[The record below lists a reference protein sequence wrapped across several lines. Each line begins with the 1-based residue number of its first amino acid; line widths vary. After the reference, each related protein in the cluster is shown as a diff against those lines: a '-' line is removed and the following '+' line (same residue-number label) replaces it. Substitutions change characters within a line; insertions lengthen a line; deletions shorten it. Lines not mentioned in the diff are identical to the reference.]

1 MGSKYDVRIRP
12 PPPLPHVIFGQ
23 ILSYPHPPPLS
34 RRHLCMPPKGS
45 PTQKECQQW
54 TPISPSISAKM
65 ASVMMELTEE
75 ARAHMFGPWNPYFHV
90 TKVLI
95 DTMDRVSIPGLD

>member
-1 MGSKYDVRIRP
+1 
-12 PPPLPHVIFGQ
+12 
-23 ILSYPHPPPLS
+23 
-34 RRHLCMPPKGS
+34 
-45 PTQKECQQW
+45 
-54 TPISPSISAKM
+54 M

-95 DTMDRVSIPGLD
+95 DTMDRVSITRLLDKAVTFAFLSSTAYGERQIFIWHNLRPDFQSSPEYLLQKCIRIYEMMF

>member
-1 MGSKYDVRIRP
+1 
-12 PPPLPHVIFGQ
+12 
-23 ILSYPHPPPLS
+23 
-34 RRHLCMPPKGS
+34 
-45 PTQKECQQW
+45 
-54 TPISPSISAKM
+54 M

-95 DTMDRVSIPGLD
+95 DTMDRVCDYLLQRVIKSILYYAFY

>member
-1 MGSKYDVRIRP
+1 
-12 PPPLPHVIFGQ
+12 
-23 ILSYPHPPPLS
+23 
-34 RRHLCMPPKGS
+34 
-45 PTQKECQQW
+45 
-54 TPISPSISAKM
+54 M

-95 DTMDRVSIPGLD
+95 ATMDRVRIEDKFIVQMLQKVNRWNLYYVNGEKGKASYSTVHWVHF

>member
-1 MGSKYDVRIRP
+1 
-12 PPPLPHVIFGQ
+12 
-23 ILSYPHPPPLS
+23 
-34 RRHLCMPPKGS
+34 MPRTFEKAQGVADTKGMSTQMS
-45 PTQKECQQW
+45 P
-54 TPISPSISAKM
+54 SSISAKM

-95 DTMDRVSIPGLD
+95 DTMDRVSITVLD

>member
-1 MGSKYDVRIRP
+1 MDSDIY
-12 PPPLPHVIFGQ
+12 PL
-23 ILSYPHPPPLS
+23 
-34 RRHLCMPPKGS
+34 LC
-45 PTQKECQQW
+45 
-54 TPISPSISAKM
+54 ISAKM

-95 DTMDRVSIPGLD
+95 DTMDRVSIAGLN

>member
-1 MGSKYDVRIRP
+1 
-12 PPPLPHVIFGQ
+12 
-23 ILSYPHPPPLS
+23 
-34 RRHLCMPPKGS
+34 
-45 PTQKECQQW
+45 
-54 TPISPSISAKM
+54 M

-95 DTMDRVSIPGLD
+95 DTMDRVSIAGLN

>member
-1 MGSKYDVRIRP
+1 MMTFLKISLTVAMQCPG
-12 PPPLPHVIFGQ
+12 
-23 ILSYPHPPPLS
+23 
-34 RRHLCMPPKGS
+34 HLKKHKGS
-45 PTQKECQQW
+45 RTQKECQQW
-54 TPISPSISAKM
+54 TPISPSVSAKM

-95 DTMDRVSIPGLD
+95 DTMDRVSITGLD